1 MSYSDTFLGSS
12 SRPLCLCSPPDPLLS
27 VTHPTGYSAL
37 TFNLNANSYQ
47 GVPNL
52 RGEALSPPGRSP
64 QHDMGTRDYRTL
76 WGVGSRGDRTM
87 GVKEQIQI
95 VWKDLLVRKGWK
107 GRVTK
112 GKGTTPPK
120 G

>member
-1 MSYSDTFLGSS
+1 
-12 SRPLCLCSPPDPLLS
+12 
-27 VTHPTGYSAL
+27 
-37 TFNLNANSYQ
+37 
-47 GVPNL
+47 
-52 RGEALSPPGRSP
+52 
-64 QHDMGTRDYRTL
+64 
-76 WGVGSRGDRTM
+76 M

>member
-76 WGVGSRGDRTM
+76 WGGGEQRRQNNGCEGTNPDCLERLVG
-87 GVKEQIQI
+87 
-95 VWKDLLVRKGWK
+95 
-107 GRVTK
+107 
-112 GKGTTPPK
+112 
-120 G
+120 